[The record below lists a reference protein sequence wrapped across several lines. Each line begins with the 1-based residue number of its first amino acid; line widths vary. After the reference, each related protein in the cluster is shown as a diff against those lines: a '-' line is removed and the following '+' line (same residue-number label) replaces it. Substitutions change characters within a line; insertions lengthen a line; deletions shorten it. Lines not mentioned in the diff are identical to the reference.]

1 LSNDEDNDAAFK
13 ASIIPAAFSA
23 SVMGVVIFLMAAR
36 HILPRQENH
45 IVFFC
50 ANFRHT
56 RPSKLPLTS
65 AREFVTSISGDEMRP
80 KSVDLRKNLR
90 SPDDASRQELE
101 ALKTAKAEQDL
112 SHQKLDRFIADA
124 LAELSRD
131 DRAA

>member
-1 LSNDEDNDAAFK
+1 
-13 ASIIPAAFSA
+13 
-23 SVMGVVIFLMAAR
+23 MGVVIFLMAAR

-101 ALKTAKAEQDL
+101 ALKAAKAEQDI

>member
-1 LSNDEDNDAAFK
+1 LALVIPSQRRTPQG
-13 ASIIPAAFSA
+13 SIILAAFSA
-23 SVMGVVIFLMAAR
+23 SVIGVVILMAAR

-56 RPSKLPLTS
+56 RPSRLPLTS
-65 AREFVTSISGDEMRP
+65 AREIVTSISGDEMRP

-90 SPDDASRQELE
+90 SPDDTSREELE
-101 ALKTAKAEQDL
+101 ALKTAKAGQDM

-124 LAELSRD
+124 LAELSRN
-131 DRAA
+131 DRAG